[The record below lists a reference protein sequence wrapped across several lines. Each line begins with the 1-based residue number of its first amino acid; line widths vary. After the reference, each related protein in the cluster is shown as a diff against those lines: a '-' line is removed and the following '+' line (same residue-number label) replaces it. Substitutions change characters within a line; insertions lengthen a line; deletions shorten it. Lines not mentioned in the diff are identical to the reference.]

1 METSSQE
8 ETDICVDSN
17 SRIQHIIQRN
27 HQKYVEDRN
36 NRVTFEDH
44 AKSWLDPR
52 SIKELQDQGVPEVT
66 YREILVSF
74 YDYVG
79 DIVAKEDLFDTLFP
93 NKLHPS
99 YNFIKKHGL
108 QDRQKRYQ
116 WVMLRVLSKVNHWR
130 TKVVKDWEEH
140 FGSQFD
146 PDVLERVRPQLWSF
160 GPWTYPERQQEWTK
174 DLVDHIEQQL
184 K

>member
-74 YDYVG
+74 YDYAVSYTH
-79 DIVAKEDLFDTLFP
+79 LTLP
-93 NKLHPS
+93 TTP
-99 YNFIKKHGL
+99 Y
-108 QDRQKRYQ
+108 
-116 WVMLRVLSKVNHWR
+116 V
-130 TKVVKDWEEH
+130 
-140 FGSQFD
+140 
-146 PDVLERVRPQLWSF
+146 
-160 GPWTYPERQQEWTK
+160 
-174 DLVDHIEQQL
+174 
-184 K
+184 